1 MQLKDK
7 VVAVTGG
14 ARGIGKAI
22 ASAFVERGARV
33 AIIDLNPSDLEA
45 TRAEFAESGTRV
57 GTYAANVAREDQVIA
72 AFNGIVADFGRLDVL
87 VNNAGIIKD
96 GLLVKAK
103 DGVVTGRMGLEQW
116 QAVID
121 VNLTGVFLC
130 GREAAE
136 RMIGLGHGGLIINIS
151 SISKC
156 GNAGQ
161 TNYSAAKAGVTAMA
175 VVWAKELARYGI
187 RAASI
192 APGFTARTSLRACR
206 RKCSRKSRRPCRSS
220 DSASR
225 RKSPTPP
232 CSSRRTTSLPGA
244 RSTSTAACASDFPLA
259 ARRPA
264 MLMQDIRAIVTGGA
278 SGLGLAVVEHVIAA
292 GGRATLLDVNEAAGL
307 EAVQRLGERSAFR
320 KVDVTSESAVDA
332 AVQSAV
338 TSMGGL
344 NLAVNCAGVGWP
356 KRLVGKEGPMP
367 GDLLRKAREINL
379 VGTLL
384 VCKAAAAAM
393 QKGAPNADG
402 ERGAIVMTASVAAFD
417 GQIGRCRLRGLQGR
431 HRRHDVA
438 DGP

>member
-14 ARGIGKAI
+14 ARGIGRAI

-33 AIIDLNPSDLEA
+33 AIIDLNPSDLET
-45 TRAEFAESGTRV
+45 TRAEFAAAGTGV
-57 GTYAANVAREDQVIA
+57 GTYAANVAREEQVIA

-192 APGFTARTSLRACR
+192 APGFTRTDILAGM
-206 RKCSRKSRRPCRSS
+206 
-220 DSASR
+220 
-225 RKSPTPP
+225 PP
-232 CSSRRTTSLPGA
+232 EMLEKV
-244 RSTSTAACASDFPLA
+244 TAPIPLK
-259 ARRPA
+259 R
-264 MLMQDIRAIVTGGA
+264 
-278 SGLGLAVVEHVIAA
+278 LGLPEEVAHAAVFIAENDFFT
-292 GGRATLLDVNEAAGL
+292 GRALDV
-307 EAVQRLGERSAFR
+307 
-320 KVDVTSESAVDA
+320 D
-332 AVQSAV
+332 
-338 TSMGGL
+338 GGL
-344 NLAVNCAGVGWP
+344 
-356 KRLVGKEGPMP
+356 RL
-367 GDLLRKAREINL
+367 
-379 VGTLL
+379 
-384 VCKAAAAAM
+384 
-393 QKGAPNADG
+393 
-402 ERGAIVMTASVAAFD
+402 
-417 GQIGRCRLRGLQGR
+417 
-431 HRRHDVA
+431 
-438 DGP
+438 